1 MMAKLIVVVVPNPHI
16 PHKKR
21 WVRKP
26 RTTEQYSAIPQESLG
41 KKLCAGWQKSN
52 SDDNFN

>member
-1 MMAKLIVVVVPNPHI
+1 MAKLIVVVVPNPHI